1 MSVKVAING
10 FGRIG
15 RLAFRQMFGAEGYEV
30 VAINDLTSA
39 KMLAHLLK
47 YDSTQGNYVAQGHTV
62 DFHEGEGEDNYI
74 VVDGK
79 KIVIYKMPNAAD
91 LPWGKL
97 GVDVVLECTGFY
109 TSKAKAQAHID
120 AGARKVVISA
130 PAGNDLPTI
139 VFNVNHKT
147 LTKEDTIISAAS
159 CTTNC
164 LAPMVKV
171 LDDKFGIEKGMMST
185 IHSYTND
192 QRILDLPHSDPRRA
206 RAAAINIIPTTTG
219 AAKAI
224 GEVMPN
230 LKGSLNGASFRV
242 PTPTGSLTD
251 FVAVLKK
258 NVTVEEVNAAMKEA
272 AEGPLKGILDYSE
285 EALVLQ
291 DIVSDPHS
299 CIFDSGFTYVV
310 GGNLV
315 KVCGWY
321 DNEWGYSNRAA
332 EAMKKLGDS
341 VSCGCS
347 CGK

>member
-1 MSVKVAING
+1 MAKYAING

-15 RLAFRQMFGAEGYEV
+15 RNVLRAMSKEERNKV
-30 VAINDLTSA
+30 VAINDLTPIE
-39 KMLAHLLK
+39 MIAHLLK
-47 YDSTQGNYVAQGHTV
+47 YDSTQGKF
-62 DFHEGEGEDNYI
+62 DGEISIDGEYL
-74 VVDGK
+74 VVDGH
-79 KIVIYKMPNAAD
+79 KILITVERDPAN
-91 LPWGKL
+91 LPWKKL
-97 GVDVVLECTGFY
+97 GVDVVLESTGLF
-109 TSKAKAQAHID
+109 TKRDAAKKHLE
-120 AGARKVVISA
+120 AGAKKVLISA
-130 PAGNDLPTI
+130 PSPDPDLTFVLGINDSEYDPAKHDI
-139 VFNVNHKT
+139 VSN
-147 LTKEDTIISAAS
+147 AS

-185 IHSYTND
+185 IHSYTN
-192 QRILDLPHSDPRRA
+192 
-206 RAAAINIIPTTTG
+206 
-219 AAKAI
+219 
-224 GEVMPN
+224 
-230 LKGSLNGASFRV
+230 FRV

>member
-1 MSVKVAING
+1 MAKYAING

-15 RLAFRQMFGAEGYEV
+15 RNVLRAMSKEERNKV
-30 VAINDLTSA
+30 VAINDLTPIE
-39 KMLAHLLK
+39 MIAHLLK
-47 YDSTQGNYVAQGHTV
+47 YDSTQGKFDGEVSIAGEYLVIDGHKILITV
-62 DFHEGEGEDNYI
+62 ERDPAN
-74 VVDGK
+74 
-79 KIVIYKMPNAAD
+79 
-91 LPWGKL
+91 LPWKDL
-97 GVDVVLECTGFY
+97 GVDVVLESTGLF
-109 TSKAKAQAHID
+109 TKRDAAQKHID
-120 AGARKVVISA
+120 AGAKKVLISA
-130 PAGNDLPTI
+130 PATDPDLTFCLGINDSEYDPAKHNI
-139 VFNVNHKT
+139 VSN
-147 LTKEDTIISAAS
+147 AS

-164 LAPMVKV
+164 LSPMVKV
-171 LDDKFGIEKGMMST
+171 LNDKFGIEKGMMST

-192 QRILDLPHSDPRRA
+192 QRILDLPHKDPRRA

-224 GEVMPN
+224 GEVIPE
-230 LKGSLNGASFRV
+230 LKGALNGASFRV

-251 FVAVLKK
+251 FVAILKK

-272 AEGPLKGILDYSE
+272 AEGPLKGILAYSE
-285 EALVLQ
+285 EDLVLQ

-341 VSCGCS
+341 VSSCGCS

>member
-1 MSVKVAING
+1 MAKYAING

-15 RLAFRQMFGAEGYEV
+15 RNVLRAMSKEERNKV
-30 VAINDLTSA
+30 VAINDLTPIE
-39 KMLAHLLK
+39 MIAHLLK
-47 YDSTQGNYVAQGHTV
+47 YDSTQGKFDGEVSIDGEYLVIDGHKILITV
-62 DFHEGEGEDNYI
+62 ERAPAN
-74 VVDGK
+74 
-79 KIVIYKMPNAAD
+79 
-91 LPWGKL
+91 LPWKDL
-97 GVDVVLECTGFY
+97 GVDVVLESTGLF
-109 TSKAKAQAHID
+109 TKRDAAQKHID
-120 AGARKVVISA
+120 AGAKKVLISA
-130 PAGNDLPTI
+130 PATDPDLTFCLGINDSEYDPAKHNI
-139 VFNVNHKT
+139 VSN
-147 LTKEDTIISAAS
+147 AS

-164 LAPMVKV
+164 LSPMVKV
-171 LDDKFGIEKGMMST
+171 LNDKFGIEKGMMST

-192 QRILDLPHSDPRRA
+192 QRILDLPHKDPRRA

-224 GEVMPN
+224 GEVIPE
-230 LKGSLNGASFRV
+230 LKGALNGASFRV

-251 FVAVLKK
+251 FVAILKK

-272 AEGPLKGILDYSE
+272 AEGPLKGILAYSE
-285 EALVLQ
+285 EDLVLQ

-341 VSCGCS
+341 VSSCGCS

>member
-1 MSVKVAING
+1 MAKYAING

-15 RLAFRQMFGAEGYEV
+15 RNVLRAMSKEERNKV
-30 VAINDLTSA
+30 VAINDLTPIE
-39 KMLAHLLK
+39 MIAHLLK
-47 YDSTQGNYVAQGHTV
+47 YDSTQGKF
-62 DFHEGEGEDNYI
+62 DGEISIDGEYL
-74 VVDGK
+74 VVDGH
-79 KIVIYKMPNAAD
+79 KILITVERDPAN
-91 LPWGKL
+91 LPWKKL
-97 GVDVVLECTGFY
+97 GVDVVLESTGLF
-109 TSKAKAQAHID
+109 TKRDAAKKHLE
-120 AGARKVVISA
+120 AGAKKVLISA
-130 PAGNDLPTI
+130 PSPDPDLTFVLGINDSEYDPAKHDI
-139 VFNVNHKT
+139 VSN
-147 LTKEDTIISAAS
+147 AS

-192 QRILDLPHSDPRRA
+192 QR
-206 RAAAINIIPTTTG
+206 IPTTTG

>member
-1 MSVKVAING
+1 MAKYAING

-15 RLAFRQMFGAEGYEV
+15 RNVLRAMSKEERNKV
-30 VAINDLTSA
+30 VAINDLTPIE
-39 KMLAHLLK
+39 MIAHLLK
-47 YDSTQGNYVAQGHTV
+47 YDSTQGKFDGEVSIDGEYLVIDGHKILITV
-62 DFHEGEGEDNYI
+62 ERDPAN
-74 VVDGK
+74 
-79 KIVIYKMPNAAD
+79 
-91 LPWGKL
+91 LPWKDL
-97 GVDVVLECTGFY
+97 GVDVVLESTGLF
-109 TSKAKAQAHID
+109 TKRDAAQKHID
-120 AGARKVVISA
+120 AGAKKVLISA
-130 PAGNDLPTI
+130 PATDPDLTFCLGINDSEYDPAKHNI
-139 VFNVNHKT
+139 VSN
-147 LTKEDTIISAAS
+147 AS

-164 LAPMVKV
+164 LSPMVKV
-171 LDDKFGIEKGMMST
+171 LNDKFGIEKGMMST

-192 QRILDLPHSDPRRA
+192 QRILDLPHKDPRRA

-224 GEVMPN
+224 GEVIPE
-230 LKGSLNGASFRV
+230 LKGALNGASFRV

-251 FVAVLKK
+251 FVVILKK

-272 AEGPLKGILDYSE
+272 AEGPLKGILAYSE
-285 EALVLQ
+285 EDLVLQ

-341 VSCGCS
+341 VSSCGCS

>member
-1 MSVKVAING
+1 MTIRVAITG
-10 FGRIG
+10 YGRIG
-15 RLAFRQMFGAEGYEV
+15 RNVLRAFYEEKKWPDV
-30 VAINDLTSA
+30 KIVAINDTAKPEATVHLT
-39 KMLAHLLK
+39 KFDTTHGKFNGDVYWDDGHL
-47 YDSTQGNYVAQGHTV
+47 
-62 DFHEGEGEDNYI
+62 
-74 VVDGK
+74 VVNGDRIFMCSERDPK
-79 KIVIYKMPNAAD
+79 K
-91 LPWGKL
+91 LPWKDL
-97 GVDVVLECTGFY
+97 DVDIVLECTGAFRD
-109 TSKAKAQAHID
+109 KEGAMQHIE
-120 AGARKVVISA
+120 AGAKKVLISA
-130 PAGNDLPTI
+130 PGKDVDATVVYG
-139 VFNVNHKT
+139 VNQDVLKAS
-147 LTKEDTIISAAS
+147 DVVVSNAS

-171 LDDKFGIEKGMMST
+171 LDDKFGVEKGMMST

-192 QRILDLPHSDPRRA
+192 QRILDLPHKDPRRA

-258 NVTVEEVNAAMKEA
+258 DVTVEEVNAAMKEA
-272 AEGPLKGILDYSE
+272 AEGPLKGILAYSE

-332 EAMKKLGDS
+332 QAMKKLGDS
-341 VSCGCS
+341 LGCGCS

>member
-1 MSVKVAING
+1 MAKYAING

-15 RLAFRQMFGAEGYEV
+15 RNVLRSMPKEELVKV
-30 VAINDLTSA
+30 VAINDLTNPA
-39 KMLAHLLK
+39 TLAHLLK
-47 YDSTQGNYVAQGHTV
+47 YDSTQGIYPHEVSIDGEYLVIDGH
-62 DFHEGEGEDNYI
+62 
-74 VVDGK
+74 
-79 KIVIYKMPNAAD
+79 KILICAERNPAD
-91 LPWGKL
+91 LPWAKL
-97 GVDVVLECTGFY
+97 GVDVVLESTGFF
-109 TSKAKAQAHID
+109 TKREGASLHLD
-120 AGARKVVISA
+120 AGAKKVLISA
-130 PAGNDLPTI
+130 PATNPDLTFCIGINDNEYDAAKHNI
-139 VFNVNHKT
+139 VSN
-147 LTKEDTIISAAS
+147 AS

-171 LDDKFGIEKGMMST
+171 LDDTFGVDKGMMST

-192 QRILDLPHSDPRRA
+192 QKILDLPHSDLRRA
-206 RAAAINIIPTTTG
+206 RSAAINIIPTTTG

-224 GEVMPN
+224 GEVIPS
-230 LKGSLNGASFRV
+230 LKGLLNGASFRV

-251 FVAVLKK
+251 FVAILKK

-272 AEGPLKGILDYSE
+272 AEGELKGILAYSE

-310 GGNLV
+310 GGNMV

-332 EAMKKLGDS
+332 EALKKLGDS
-341 VSCGCS
+341 L
-347 CGK
+347 

>member
-1 MSVKVAING
+1 MAKYAING

-15 RLAFRQMFGAEGYEV
+15 RNVLRAMSKEERNKV
-30 VAINDLTSA
+30 VAINDLTPIE
-39 KMLAHLLK
+39 MIAHLLK
-47 YDSTQGNYVAQGHTV
+47 YDSTQGKFDGEVSIDGEYLVIDGHKILITV
-62 DFHEGEGEDNYI
+62 ERDPAN
-74 VVDGK
+74 
-79 KIVIYKMPNAAD
+79 
-91 LPWGKL
+91 LPWKDL
-97 GVDVVLECTGFY
+97 GVDVVLESTGLF
-109 TSKAKAQAHID
+109 TKRDAAQKHID
-120 AGARKVVISA
+120 AGAKKVLISA
-130 PAGNDLPTI
+130 PATDPDLTFCLGINDSEYDPAKHN
-139 VFNVNHKT
+139 NVSN
-147 LTKEDTIISAAS
+147 AS

-164 LAPMVKV
+164 LSPMVKV
-171 LDDKFGIEKGMMST
+171 LNDKFGIEKGMMST

-192 QRILDLPHSDPRRA
+192 QRILDLPHKDPRRA

-224 GEVMPN
+224 GEVIPE
-230 LKGSLNGASFRV
+230 LKGALNGASFRV

-251 FVAVLKK
+251 FVAILKK

-272 AEGPLKGILDYSE
+272 AEGPLKGILAYSE
-285 EALVLQ
+285 EDLVLQ

-341 VSCGCS
+341 VSSCGCS

>member
-1 MSVKVAING
+1 MAKYAING

-15 RLAFRQMFGAEGYEV
+15 RNVLRAMSKEERNKV
-30 VAINDLTSA
+30 VAINDLTPIE
-39 KMLAHLLK
+39 MIAHLLK
-47 YDSTQGNYVAQGHTV
+47 YDSTQGKFDGEVSIDGEYLVIDGHKILITV
-62 DFHEGEGEDNYI
+62 ERDPAN
-74 VVDGK
+74 
-79 KIVIYKMPNAAD
+79 
-91 LPWGKL
+91 LPWKDL
-97 GVDVVLECTGFY
+97 GVDVVLESTGLF
-109 TSKAKAQAHID
+109 TKRDAAQKHID
-120 AGARKVVISA
+120 AGAKKVLISA
-130 PAGNDLPTI
+130 PATDPDLTFCLGINDSEYDPAKHNI
-139 VFNVNHKT
+139 VSN
-147 LTKEDTIISAAS
+147 AS

-164 LAPMVKV
+164 LSPMVKV
-171 LDDKFGIEKGMMST
+171 LNDKFGIEKGMMST

-192 QRILDLPHSDPRRA
+192 QRSLDLPHKDPRRA

-224 GEVMPN
+224 GEVIPE
-230 LKGSLNGASFRV
+230 LKGALNGASFRV

-251 FVAVLKK
+251 FVAILKK

-272 AEGPLKGILDYSE
+272 AEGPLKGILAYSE
-285 EALVLQ
+285 EDLVLQ

-341 VSCGCS
+341 VSSCGCS

>member
-1 MSVKVAING
+1 MAKYAING

-15 RLAFRQMFGAEGYEV
+15 RNVLRAMSKEERNKV
-30 VAINDLTSA
+30 VAINDLTPIE
-39 KMLAHLLK
+39 MIAHLLK
-47 YDSTQGNYVAQGHTV
+47 YDSTQGKFDGEVSIDGEYLVIDGHKILITV
-62 DFHEGEGEDNYI
+62 ERDPAN
-74 VVDGK
+74 
-79 KIVIYKMPNAAD
+79 
-91 LPWGKL
+91 LPWKDL
-97 GVDVVLECTGFY
+97 GVDVVLESTGLF
-109 TSKAKAQAHID
+109 TKRDAAQKHID
-120 AGARKVVISA
+120 AGAKKVLISA
-130 PAGNDLPTI
+130 PATDPDLTFCLGINDSEYDPAKHNI
-139 VFNVNHKT
+139 VSN
-147 LTKEDTIISAAS
+147 AS

-164 LAPMVKV
+164 LSPMVKV
-171 LDDKFGIEKGMMST
+171 LNDKFGIEKGMMST

-192 QRILDLPHSDPRRA
+192 QRILDLPHKDPRRA

-224 GEVMPN
+224 GEVIPE
-230 LKGSLNGASFRV
+230 LKGALNGASFRV
-242 PTPTGSLTD
+242 PTPTGSLTN
-251 FVAVLKK
+251 FVAILKK

-272 AEGPLKGILDYSE
+272 AEGPLKGILAYSE
-285 EALVLQ
+285 EDLVLQ

-341 VSCGCS
+341 VSSCGCS

>member
-1 MSVKVAING
+1 MAKYAING

-15 RLAFRQMFGAEGYEV
+15 RNVLRAMSKEERNKV
-30 VAINDLTSA
+30 VAINDLTPIE
-39 KMLAHLLK
+39 MIAHLLK
-47 YDSTQGNYVAQGHTV
+47 YDSTQGKFDGEVSIDGEYLVIDGHKILITV
-62 DFHEGEGEDNYI
+62 ERDPAN
-74 VVDGK
+74 
-79 KIVIYKMPNAAD
+79 
-91 LPWGKL
+91 LPWKDL
-97 GVDVVLECTGFY
+97 GVDVVLESTGLF
-109 TSKAKAQAHID
+109 TKRDAAQKHID
-120 AGARKVVISA
+120 AGAKKVLISA
-130 PAGNDLPTI
+130 PATDPDLTFCLGINDSEYDPAKHNI
-139 VFNVNHKT
+139 VSN
-147 LTKEDTIISAAS
+147 AS

-164 LAPMVKV
+164 PSPMVKV
-171 LDDKFGIEKGMMST
+171 LNDKFGIEKGMMST

-192 QRILDLPHSDPRRA
+192 QRILDLPHKDPRRA

-224 GEVMPN
+224 GEVIPE
-230 LKGSLNGASFRV
+230 LKGALNGASFRV

-251 FVAVLKK
+251 FVAILKK

-272 AEGPLKGILDYSE
+272 AEGPLKGILAYSE
-285 EALVLQ
+285 EDLVLQ

-341 VSCGCS
+341 VSSCGCS

>member
-1 MSVKVAING
+1 MAKYAING

-15 RLAFRQMFGAEGYEV
+15 RNVLRAMSKEERNKV
-30 VAINDLTSA
+30 VAINDLTPIETI
-39 KMLAHLLK
+39 AHLLK
-47 YDSTQGNYVAQGHTV
+47 YDSTQGKFDGEISI
-62 DFHEGEGEDNYI
+62 EGDYL
-74 VVDGK
+74 VVDGH
-79 KIVIYKMPNAAD
+79 KILITVERDPAN
-91 LPWGKL
+91 LPWKDL
-97 GVDVVLECTGFY
+97 GVDVVLESTGLF
-109 TSKAKAQAHID
+109 TKRDAAKKHLD
-120 AGARKVVISA
+120 AGAKKVLISA
-130 PAGNDLPTI
+130 PSPDPDLTFVLGINDSEYDPAKHDI
-139 VFNVNHKT
+139 VSN
-147 LTKEDTIISAAS
+147 AS

-171 LDDKFGIEKGMMST
+171 LDDKFGVEKGMMST

-192 QRILDLPHSDPRRA
+192 QRILDLPHKDPRRA
-206 RAAAINIIPTTTG
+206 R
-219 AAKAI
+219 
-224 GEVMPN
+224 
-230 LKGSLNGASFRV
+230 
-242 PTPTGSLTD
+242 GSLTD

-258 NVTVEEVNAAMKEA
+258 DVPVEEVNAAMKEA
-272 AEGPLKGILDYSE
+272 AEGPLKGILAYSE

-332 EAMKKLGDS
+332 QAMKKLGDS
-341 VSCGCS
+341 LGCGCS

>member
-1 MSVKVAING
+1 MAKYAING

-15 RLAFRQMFGAEGYEV
+15 RNVLRAMSKEERNKV
-30 VAINDLTSA
+30 VAINDLTPIE
-39 KMLAHLLK
+39 MIAHLLK
-47 YDSTQGNYVAQGHTV
+47 YDSTQGKFDGEVSIDGEYLVIDGHKILITV
-62 DFHEGEGEDNYI
+62 ERDPAN
-74 VVDGK
+74 
-79 KIVIYKMPNAAD
+79 
-91 LPWGKL
+91 LPWKDL
-97 GVDVVLECTGFY
+97 GVDVVLESTGLF
-109 TSKAKAQAHID
+109 TKRDAAQKHID
-120 AGARKVVISA
+120 AGAKKVLISA
-130 PAGNDLPTI
+130 PATDPDLTFCLGINDSEYDPAKHNI
-139 VFNVNHKT
+139 VSN
-147 LTKEDTIISAAS
+147 AS

-164 LAPMVKV
+164 LSPMVKV
-171 LDDKFGIEKGMMST
+171 LNDKFGIEKGMMST

-192 QRILDLPHSDPRRA
+192 QRILDLPHKDPRRA
-206 RAAAINIIPTTTG
+206 RAAAINSIPTTTG
-219 AAKAI
+219 AATAI
-224 GEVMPN
+224 GEVSPE
-230 LKGSLNGASFRV
+230 LKGALNGASFRV

-251 FVAVLKK
+251 FVAILKK

-272 AEGPLKGILDYSE
+272 AEGPLKGILAYSE
-285 EALVLQ
+285 EDLVLQ

-341 VSCGCS
+341 VSSCGCS

>member
-1 MSVKVAING
+1 MAKYAING

-15 RLAFRQMFGAEGYEV
+15 RNVLRAMSKEERNKV
-30 VAINDLTSA
+30 VAINDLTPIE
-39 KMLAHLLK
+39 MIAHLLK
-47 YDSTQGNYVAQGHTV
+47 YDSTQGKFDGEVSIDGEYLVIDGHKILITV
-62 DFHEGEGEDNYI
+62 ERDPAN
-74 VVDGK
+74 
-79 KIVIYKMPNAAD
+79 
-91 LPWGKL
+91 LPWKDL
-97 GVDVVLECTGFY
+97 GVDVVLESTGLF
-109 TSKAKAQAHID
+109 TKRDAAQKHID
-120 AGARKVVISA
+120 AGAKKVLISA
-130 PAGNDLPTI
+130 PATDPDLTFCLGINDSEYDPAKHNI
-139 VFNVNHKT
+139 VSN
-147 LTKEDTIISAAS
+147 AS

-164 LAPMVKV
+164 LSPMVKV
-171 LDDKFGIEKGMMST
+171 LNDKFGIEKGMMST

-192 QRILDLPHSDPRRA
+192 QRILDLPHKDPRRA

-224 GEVMPN
+224 GEVIPE
-230 LKGSLNGASFRV
+230 LKGALNGASFRV

-251 FVAVLKK
+251 FVAILKK
-258 NVTVEEVNAAMKEA
+258 NVTVDEGNAAMKEA
-272 AEGPLKGILDYSE
+272 AEGPLKGILAYSE
-285 EALVLQ
+285 EDLVLQ

-310 GGNLV
+310 GGNLG

-341 VSCGCS
+341 VSSCGCS

>member
-1 MSVKVAING
+1 MARIGING

-15 RLAFRQMFGAEGYEV
+15 RYLVRLMAERNEFPV
-30 VAINDLTSA
+30 VINARADNAS
-39 KMLAHLLK
+39 LAHLFK
-47 YDSTQGNYVAQGHTV
+47 YDSVHHTFKGTVGHDENGIIINGTHIAV
-62 DFHEGEGEDNYI
+62 TRC
-74 VVDGK
+74 K
-79 KIVIYKMPNAAD
+79 PNEWQWKD
-91 LPWGKL
+91 Y
-97 GVDVVLECTGFY
+97 GVDLVVESTG
-109 TSKAKAQAHID
+109 TIKKRAGLAEHMACGAK
-120 AGARKVVISA
+120 KVIMSA
-130 PAGNDLPTI
+130 PVSDADITI
-139 VFNVNHKT
+139 VMGVNDGLYDPAKH
-147 LTKEDTIISAAS
+147 DVVSSAS

-164 LAPMVKV
+164 LAPVAKV
-171 LDDKFGIEKGMMST
+171 LNDTFGIEHGLMTT
-185 IHSYTND
+185 IHSYTMS
-192 QRILDLPHSDPRRA
+192 QRILDGSQKDIRRA

>member
-1 MSVKVAING
+1 MAKYAING

-15 RLAFRQMFGAEGYEV
+15 RNVLRAMSKEERNKV
-30 VAINDLTSA
+30 VAINDLTPIE
-39 KMLAHLLK
+39 MIAHLLK
-47 YDSTQGNYVAQGHTV
+47 YDSTQGKF
-62 DFHEGEGEDNYI
+62 DGEISIDGEYL
-74 VVDGK
+74 VVDGH
-79 KIVIYKMPNAAD
+79 KILITVERDPAN
-91 LPWGKL
+91 LPWKKL
-97 GVDVVLECTGFY
+97 GVDVVLESTGLF
-109 TSKAKAQAHID
+109 TKRDAAKKHLE
-120 AGARKVVISA
+120 AGAKKVLISA
-130 PAGNDLPTI
+130 PSPDPDLTFVLGINDSEYDPAKHDI
-139 VFNVNHKT
+139 VSN
-147 LTKEDTIISAAS
+147 AS

-185 IHSYTND
+185 I
-192 QRILDLPHSDPRRA
+192 PHS
-206 RAAAINIIPTTTG
+206 TG

>member
-1 MSVKVAING
+1 MTIRVAITG
-10 FGRIG
+10 YGRIG
-15 RLAFRQMFGAEGYEV
+15 RNVLRAFYEEKKWPDV
-30 VAINDLTSA
+30 KIVAINDTAKPEATVHLT
-39 KMLAHLLK
+39 KFDTTHGKFNGDVYWDDGHL
-47 YDSTQGNYVAQGHTV
+47 
-62 DFHEGEGEDNYI
+62 
-74 VVDGK
+74 VVNGDRIFMCSERDPK
-79 KIVIYKMPNAAD
+79 K
-91 LPWGKL
+91 LPWKDL
-97 GVDVVLECTGFY
+97 DVDIVLECTGAFRD
-109 TSKAKAQAHID
+109 KEGAMQHIE
-120 AGARKVVISA
+120 AGAKKVLISA
-130 PAGNDLPTI
+130 PGKDVDATVVYG
-139 VFNVNHKT
+139 VNQDVLKAS
-147 LTKEDTIISAAS
+147 DVVVSNAS

-164 LAPMVKV
+164 LSPMVKV
-171 LDDKFGIEKGMMST
+171 LNDKFGIEKGMMST

-192 QRILDLPHSDPRRA
+192 QRILDLPHKDPRRA

-224 GEVMPN
+224 GEVIPE
-230 LKGSLNGASFRV
+230 LKGALNGASFRV

-251 FVAVLKK
+251 FVAILKK

-272 AEGPLKGILDYSE
+272 AEGPLKGILAYSE
-285 EALVLQ
+285 EDLVLQ

-341 VSCGCS
+341 VSSCGCS

>member
-1 MSVKVAING
+1 MAKYAING

-15 RLAFRQMFGAEGYEV
+15 RNVLRAMSKEERNKV
-30 VAINDLTSA
+30 VAINDLTPIE
-39 KMLAHLLK
+39 MIAHLLK
-47 YDSTQGNYVAQGHTV
+47 YDSTQGKFDGEVSIDGEYLVIDGHKILITV
-62 DFHEGEGEDNYI
+62 ERDPAN
-74 VVDGK
+74 
-79 KIVIYKMPNAAD
+79 
-91 LPWGKL
+91 LPWKDL
-97 GVDVVLECTGFY
+97 GVDVVLESTGLF
-109 TSKAKAQAHID
+109 TKRDAAQKHID
-120 AGARKVVISA
+120 AGAKKVLISA
-130 PAGNDLPTI
+130 PATDPDLTFCLGINDSEYDPAKHNI
-139 VFNVNHKT
+139 VSN
-147 LTKEDTIISAAS
+147 AS

-164 LAPMVKV
+164 LSPMVKV
-171 LDDKFGIEKGMMST
+171 LNDKFGIEKGMMST

-192 QRILDLPHSDPRRA
+192 QRILDLPHKDPRRA

-219 AAKAI
+219 AAMAI
-224 GEVMPN
+224 GEVIPE
-230 LKGSLNGASFRV
+230 LKGALNGASFRV

-251 FVAVLKK
+251 FVAILKK

-272 AEGPLKGILDYSE
+272 AEGPLKGILAYSE
-285 EALVLQ
+285 EDLVLQ

-341 VSCGCS
+341 VSSCGCS

>member
-1 MSVKVAING
+1 MKVGING

-15 RLAFRQMFGAEGYEV
+15 RLVLRLGSERPDIEFVG
-30 VAINDLTSA
+30 INSHSQTPDYMA
-39 KMLAHLLK
+39 YLLK
-47 YDSTQGNYVAQGHTV
+47 YDSVHGRFQGEVSWEGDDLIVNGRRIRV
-62 DFHEGEGEDNYI
+62 FHCEEPGEI
-74 VVDGK
+74 
-79 KIVIYKMPNAAD
+79 
-91 LPWGKL
+91 PWGSVGAEYIIESTGKFTTAEKMKGHL
-97 GVDVVLECTGFY
+97 DGGAKKVLLTAPSKDDTPMFVMGVNN
-109 TSKAKAQAHID
+109 TSYDKSMD
-120 AGARKVVISA
+120 FVS
-130 PAGNDLPTI
+130 N
-139 VFNVNHKT
+139 
-147 LTKEDTIISAAS
+147 AS

-164 LAPMVKV
+164 LAPVAKV
-171 LDDKFGIEKGMMST
+171 LHDTFGIKEGLMT
-185 IHSYTND
+185 TVHSITGSQKTVD
-192 QRILDLPHSDPRRA
+192 GTSKKDWRGG
-206 RAAAINIIPTTTG
+206 RAASGNIIPSTTG